1 MLDKLHQERPCRL
14 AGLCGQALA
23 HKSVSGFSA
32 PVRAPCCV
40 AMVRVFFSLAA
51 YDSAM
56 DFGLEICTHVQPA
69 GARACPELF
78 AGAGGPD
85 EGHDQRASTVQARW
99 RPKRLL
105 LKRRDCVRGLCRKL
119 SVVCWF
125 ASWASP
131 SHTDC
136 AVMQGVGQHVDLRV
150 TPIYKLAVKPDES
163 VAIGHGHGCTPRL
176 PDFRTFDSSRKA
188 CLGRSVD

>member
-51 YDSAM
+51 YDSAR

-85 EGHDQRASTVQARW
+85 EGHDQRASPVQARG
-99 RPKRLL
+99 RPQRFL
-105 LKRRDCVRGLCRKL
+105 LKGWDCIRVTCRN
-119 SVVCWF
+119 SFVSCF
-125 ASWASP
+125 AWWASQ
-131 SHTDC
+131 SHTDG
-136 AVMQGVGQHVDLRV
+136 AVIPCVGVNSGHDQFSPPGRTPGEREAPAPRV
-150 TPIYKLAVKPDES
+150 APDGERALSIYS
-163 VAIGHGHGCTPRL
+163 
-176 PDFRTFDSSRKA
+176 
-188 CLGRSVD
+188 